1 MYIFALPNEQVT
13 IDIPIIDDV
22 ILEDR
27 EEFFTVE
34 FLFLNDSVP
43 ISAIGFQATI
53 TIIDDD
59 STSVTC

>member
-1 MYIFALPNEQVT
+1 MYIFSQLNEQVT
-13 IDIPIIDDV
+13 VDILIIDDD

-43 ISAIGFQATI
+43 ISATGFQATV

-59 STSVTC
+59 STSVTA